1 MEQLLANKVT
11 GRVFYAYTPHPT
23 PFDRALGWG
32 DRATVAA
39 QLVEINGQKELHY
52 GVSICSAG
60 DNFNKTKGR
69 ELALQRLES
78 GYGKT
83 LWNEH
88 YQSIADFFAAEGEN
102 NGTERATIQF
112 VNDLAN
118 SVAGKI
124 KKHKRKLES
133 LKK

>member
-1 MEQLLANKVT
+1 MENVLANKGT

-23 PFDRALGWG
+23 PFDRALGFG

-39 QLVEINGQKELHY
+39 QLVEVNGVKEFHY

-69 ELALQRLES
+69 ELALQRLQS

-83 LWNEH
+83 VWNTH
-88 YQSIADFFAAEGEN
+88 YQDMADFFAAEEEN
-102 NGTERATIQF
+102 DGTERATIQF